1 MKRMGL
7 ALALALAPAALAAQ
21 DMEAVRS
28 AQVNMMQNERRMVLA
43 MIDSMPDAWFRDKA
57 TPAQRDFA
65 MQLYHAV
72 SAVPFVAGVALGRAA
87 LPAFGGMQDSTTATA
102 SKASLR
108 TFTNATYDWAAGA
121 VRAQPAAQRMAAV
134 TLFGQHMT
142 GWEVWDEIHQHTM
155 WTLGQTVANFRGH
168 GMAPPAFMFF

>member
-1 MKRMGL
+1 MKAMGWL
-7 ALALALAPAALAAQ
+7 AALALVPAVAAAQ
-21 DMEAVRS
+21 DMETVRA

-43 MIDSMPDAWFRDKA
+43 MIDSMPDAYFRDKA

-72 SAVPFVAGVALGRAA
+72 SSVPFVAGVGLGRAS
-87 LPAFGGMQDSTTATA
+87 LPAFSGMQDSTTATA

-108 TFTNATYDWAAGA
+108 AFTNTTYDWAAAA
-121 VRAQPAAQRMAAV
+121 VRAQTAASRLAAV